1 MDSQKIKHNSV
12 KSISQIFTPKYIAGF
27 MVNNLVKFIQKPSR
41 TPNNLK
47 ILEPSVG
54 EGVFLEFLQ
63 EISSD
68 ITAYELDRT
77 LKKNLLD
84 KYPEIK
90 FRFKNFL
97 GSNTNENFD
106 IIIGNPPYLGQNYN
120 AQIFQ
125 DYVRSYPLCKKF
137 FVGNMDLFYF
147 FIHMGIEKLNP
158 GGLLSFITT
167 NYWITKSK
175 KTGIKFLK
183 PHILEECFVLQYID
197 LSNLTLFKGAEG
209 QHNCIFVIQKKTEQE
224 KLQNEN
230 KLIEIIQI
238 NKKKSLTQSDEEF
251 NKSIFKYLTN
261 GNDNHNITR
270 YTSAKTNNELETE
283 KNWNLKYPEEIKE
296 LVEKIENQCQI
307 NGKTSFLNDYFII
320 RNGLIFIKDQIFI
333 LNEGKNLKIEDQDF
347 YIIINEEFTKL
358 NETEKDRLKKIY
370 KSKSIRSYGY
380 IKEAYIGYAI
390 YFNKSEFK
398 TTNGQKRNQ
407 LFKEKYPHLIEYL
420 DQFKAELQDIL
431 INAKENPIDMFFPRR
446 GTFIRINHDEI
457 LTDLEPLYDLSE
469 KIFLRY
475 ISNDNTF
482 GYSNTPYYAT
492 SDTYFLWPRF
502 RNKKLDYTFM
512 LAYFNSNLVK
522 FIFKAKNIFIKR
534 SKTKLEHGLP
544 IPNLNIFKSERKKSI
559 IALIKLLSYY
569 IIKFNNSKYQL
580 NLKGLRKKLLKC
592 NFQFFREEDKLP
604 SSIYRNLKNKNQK
617 LILRAIDI
625 LFYNLFSLRE
635 EEIDRLIQKFY

>member
-1 MDSQKIKHNSV
+1 MDSQKIEHNNV

-68 ITAYELDRT
+68 ITSYELDRT

-97 GSNTNENFD
+97 GSNTNETFD

-125 DYVRSYPLCKKF
+125 DYIMRYPLCKKF

-147 FIHMGIEKLNP
+147 FIHMAIEKLNP

-183 PHILEECFVLQYID
+183 PHILEECFILQYID

-209 QHNCIFVIQKKTEQE
+209 QHNCIFVLKKKTEKE
-224 KLQNEN
+224 KLQNKN
-230 KLIEIIQI
+230 QKIEIIQI
-238 NKKKSLTQSDEEF
+238 NKNREITQSYDEF
-251 NKSIFKYLTN
+251 NKSIFDLLTN
-261 GNDNHNITR
+261 GSDNENIIK
-270 YTSAKTNNELETE
+270 YASAKTNNELEPD
-283 KNWNLKYPEEIKE
+283 KSWNLKYPKEIKE
-296 LVEKIENQCQI
+296 IVEKIERKCHI
-307 NGKTSFLNDYFII
+307 NGKTSYLKDYFII

-333 LNEGKNLKIEDQDF
+333 LKEGKNLKIEDQDV
-347 YIIINEEFTKL
+347 YIKINNEFTKI
-358 NETEKDRLKKIY
+358 NEKEKNRLKKLY
-370 KSKSIRSYGY
+370 KSKSIRPYGY
-380 IKEAYIGYAI
+380 NKEDYIGYAI
-390 YFNKSEFK
+390 YFNKNEF
-398 TTNGQKRNQ
+398 NYIDARKRNQ
-407 LFKEKYPHLIEYL
+407 LLLEKYPHLIQYL
-420 DQFKAELQDIL
+420 SQYKAELRDIL
-431 INAKENPIDMFFPRR
+431 INAKENPLHIFFPRR
-446 GTFIRINHDEI
+446 GTFIRINNDQI
-457 LTDLEPLYDLSE
+457 LIDLEPLYDMSE

-475 ISNDNTF
+475 ISNENIF
-482 GYSNTPYYAT
+482 GYANTPYYAT

-502 RNKKLDYTFM
+502 PTKQLDYAFII
-512 LAYFNSNLVK
+512 AYLNSNLVK
-522 FIFKAKNIFIKR
+522 FIFKAKNISIKR
-534 SKTKLEHGLP
+534 SKTKLEYGLP
-544 IPNLNIFKSERKKSI
+544 IPNSDLLNKEGKSFTIE
-559 IALIKLLSYY
+559 LIKLLGKYL
-569 IIKFNNSKYQL
+569 IGLNHPNSHL
-580 NLKGLRKKLLKC
+580 NLDILRKKL
-592 NFQFFREEDKLP
+592 
-604 SSIYRNLKNKNQK
+604 QK
-617 LILRAIDI
+617 LIEPHSNEKSSYNIVISNDLIEQNQILKIIDK
-625 LFYNLFSLRE
+625 LFFKLFTINEVKINLVIE
-635 EEIDRLIQKFY
+635 KFF

>member
-1 MDSQKIKHNSV
+1 MDSQRIEHNNV

-68 ITAYELDRT
+68 ITGYELDRT

-97 GSNTNENFD
+97 GSNTNETFD

-125 DYVRSYPLCKKF
+125 DYIMRYPLCKKF

-147 FIHMGIEKLNP
+147 FIHMAIEKLNP

-183 PHILEECFVLQYID
+183 PHILEECFILQYID

-209 QHNCIFVIQKKTEQE
+209 QHNCIFVLKKKTEKE
-224 KLQNEN
+224 KLQNKN
-230 KLIEIIQI
+230 QKIEIIQI
-238 NKKKSLTQSDEEF
+238 NKNREITQSYDEF
-251 NKSIFKYLTN
+251 NKSIFDSLTN
-261 GNDNHNITR
+261 GSDNENIIK
-270 YTSAKTNNELETE
+270 YASAKTNNELEPD
-283 KNWNLKYPEEIKE
+283 KSWNLKYPKEIKGI
-296 LVEKIENQCQI
+296 VEKIEMKCHI
-307 NGKTSFLNDYFII
+307 NGKTSYLKDYFII

-333 LNEGKNLKIEDQDF
+333 LKEGKNLKIEDQDV
-347 YIIINEEFTKL
+347 YIKINNEFIKINEK
-358 NETEKDRLKKIY
+358 EKKRLKKLY
-370 KSKSIRSYGY
+370 KSKSIRPYGY
-380 IKEAYIGYAI
+380 NKEDYIGYAI
-390 YFNKSEFK
+390 YFNKNEF
-398 TTNGQKRNQ
+398 NYIDARKRNQ
-407 LFKEKYPHLIEYL
+407 LLLEKYPHLIQYL
-420 DQFKAELQDIL
+420 IQYKAELRDIL
-431 INAKENPIDMFFPRR
+431 INAKENPLHIFFPRR

-457 LTDLEPLYDLSE
+457 LSDLEPLYDMSE

-475 ISNDNTF
+475 ISNDNIF
-482 GYSNTPYYAT
+482 GYSNAPYYAT

-502 RNKKLDYTFM
+502 LNKQLDYAFM
-512 LAYFNSNLVK
+512 LAYLNSNLVN

-534 SKTKLEHGLP
+534 SKTKLEDALP
-544 IPNLNIFKSERKKSI
+544 IPNLKIFKSGRKKSI
-559 IALIKLLSYY
+559 IELIKLLSYY
-569 IIKFNNSKYQL
+569 LIKFNNSKYQL
-580 NLKGLRKKLLKC
+580 NLKELRKKLLEC
-592 NFQFFREEDKLP
+592 NYQFFKEIDKFNISL
-604 SSIYRNLKNKNQK
+604 YRILKEKKQK
-617 LILRAIDI
+617 LILRTIDI
-625 LFYNLFSLRE
+625 LFYDLFSLKVE
-635 EEIDRLIQKFY
+635 DIYNLIQKFY